1 MRDRPAGVPAS
12 LEVWIEGLRD
22 RLDRGGLA
30 HRGPIELRDGCR
42 FPSVE
47 LGARIM
53 LADLEHFEDL
63 PRAEREH
70 PRTLARRRPLLD
82 EFAALRERLG

>member
-1 MRDRPAGVPAS
+1 
-12 LEVWIEGLRD
+12 
-22 RLDRGGLA
+22 
-30 HRGPIELRDGCR
+30 
-42 FPSVE
+42 
-47 LGARIM
+47 

-70 PRTLARRRPLLD
+70 PRTLARRRLLLD

>member
-30 HRGPIELRDGCR
+30 HLGPIELRDGCR

-53 LADLEHFEDL
+53 LADVELFRAMN
-63 PRAEREH
+63 PAERELPH
-70 PRTLARRRPLLD
+70 CRARRVYL
-82 EFAALRERLG
+82 AAKLRRLRERLG